1 MHAPATAPRIPDLL
15 ALAEERSQ
23 RLSAALLAGAPD
35 QTAVLSSDLHQVVQA
50 LNASLQTGAARA
62 SLDPRSRQRLRRLGQ
77 EMAQQ
82 REACLRRSAVVDR
95 ALQSLMPASQSAT
108 YGGGATPYGQQARR
122 TGAFKLFAA

>member
-82 REACLRRSAVVDR
+82 REACLRRSAVVER
-95 ALQSLMPASQSAT
+95 SLNSIIPATRTTT
-108 YGGGATPYGQQARR
+108 YGGGATPYGASARR
-122 TGAFKLFAA
+122 SGAFKLIAA